1 MGPWAYM
8 AKMRVVVVVM
18 AMVPRMKCIGGHVSL
33 TRDGSG
39 GNASL
44 TRDGSGGNGSLMRD
58 SGGG

>member
-8 AKMRVVVVVM
+8 AKMMVLVVVM
-18 AMVPRMKCIGGHVSL
+18 AMVPSL
-33 TRDGSG
+33 TREGSG

-44 TRDGSGGNGSLMRD
+44 TRDGSGGKGSLMRD